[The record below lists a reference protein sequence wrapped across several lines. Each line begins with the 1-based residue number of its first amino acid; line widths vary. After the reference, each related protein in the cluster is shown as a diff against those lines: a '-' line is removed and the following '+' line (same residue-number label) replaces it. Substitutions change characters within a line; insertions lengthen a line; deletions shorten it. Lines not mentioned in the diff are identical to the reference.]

1 MFNIKILVR
10 SGVETRVGARPGER
24 QVRLRLRQLFQFD
37 ESLDQ
42 LIPANCCLA
51 RNPTLELDSKR
62 FLLS

>member
-37 ESLDQ
+37 GSLDQ
-42 LIPANCCLA
+42 LIPANCCLDE
-51 RNPTLELDSKR
+51 TKL
-62 FLLS
+62 